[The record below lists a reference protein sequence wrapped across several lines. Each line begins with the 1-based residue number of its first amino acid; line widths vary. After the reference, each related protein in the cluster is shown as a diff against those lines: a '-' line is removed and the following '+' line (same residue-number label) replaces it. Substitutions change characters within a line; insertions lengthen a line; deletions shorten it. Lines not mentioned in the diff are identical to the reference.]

1 MIGLRSV
8 KCSVYLLDVLPVDED
23 ATEREEQALD
33 VSNSPFGRKRD
44 VKDVVAVRFQ
54 VLPGQVHVR
63 DVVGHHLEAM
73 RGI

>member
-33 VSNSPFGRKRD
+33 VSNGPFGRKRD
-44 VKDVVAVRFQ
+44 VEDVVAVRFQ

>member
-23 ATEREEQALD
+23 ATEWEEQALD
-33 VSNSPFGRKRD
+33 VSNGPFGRKRD
-44 VKDVVAVRFQ
+44 VEDVVAVRFQ